1 MVYSRHNR
9 PRPEPSR
16 MPPAS
21 RASASEGRRES
32 SQSGRDSAARFRPN
46 GSTVKRTS
54 KTGRPSGAQSAAASR
69 LDLSARL
76 RALQRALGLRVERRD
91 ALLDM
96 VRAVNATLDPAKIAD
111 LIVDRASSWVP
122 APSWALVSVDQS
134 AQLAVLAE
142 RGLSSSDYGSAV
154 FGVAAWVMDK
164 GEEFATGDL
173 ARDSRVTS
181 QLAASVL
188 AFPLSCRGRRVG
200 ALIALDPAPSAKE
213 PKLAQA
219 MLRAIKVLL
228 EPASVA
234 LDNAQL
240 LKRTEALSV
249 TDDLTRLYNSRY
261 LNLVLRRETKRASR
275 SGRPLS
281 LLFIDL
287 DGFKSVNDTHG
298 HLCGSRALVEAAAV
312 IRGSARETDVVARF
326 GGDEFALV
334 LPDTGGE
341 GAFAVGERILERIA
355 AHKFLSREGL
365 NIRLTASVG
374 VATLPDV
381 AASAD
386 ELVQAADAAM
396 YKVKDRGKNGIQAA
410 SAPAD
415 T

>member
-1 MVYSRHNR
+1 
-9 PRPEPSR
+9 
-16 MPPAS
+16 
-21 RASASEGRRES
+21 
-32 SQSGRDSAARFRPN
+32 
-46 GSTVKRTS
+46 
-54 KTGRPSGAQSAAASR
+54 
-69 LDLSARL
+69 
-76 RALQRALGLRVERRD
+76 
-91 ALLDM
+91 M
-96 VRAVNATLDPAKIAD
+96 VRAVNATLDPGKIAE
-111 LIVDRASSWVP
+111 LIVDRASTWVP
-122 APSWALVSVDQS
+122 APAWALVSVDQS

-142 RGLSSSDYGSAV
+142 RGLLSDYGSAV

-164 GEEFATGDL
+164 GEEFGTSDL

-181 QLAASVL
+181 DLAASVL

-200 ALIALDPAPSAKE
+200 ALISLDPQPSTKE
-213 PKLAQA
+213 PKLPPP
-219 MLRAIKVLL
+219 MLRSIKVLL
-228 EPASVA
+228 EPAAVA
-234 LDNAQL
+234 LDNALL

-287 DGFKSVNDTHG
+287 DGFKAVNDSHG
-298 HLCGSRALVEAAAV
+298 HLSGSRALVEAAAV

-341 GAFAVGERILERIA
+341 GAFSVGERILERIA